1 MEKVPIVQRVTDSQG
16 RKTIVLSQNTAITFS
31 LSLLVSIIM
40 LVAYVVNGVDSV
52 TNRVSTLERSDENQ
66 QKQISQLEEDNVTAK
81 VNFSEIMTKLESIDA
96 SIQQLTKDGR

>member
-31 LSLLVSIIM
+31 LSLLISLVM